1 MSRHTCSLTTWSTGP
16 LGAVGEDL
24 AVDHLRGDDR
34 CEVVAR
40 NWRLRSGAVRGELD
54 IVALDHLRGMVLV
67 VEVKTRSGERHGGPL
82 VAVTAAKQRRIRRL
96 TSAFLREAELPL
108 RRVRFDVV
116 GVLLPPRGEGRLEH
130 LEGAF

>member
-1 MSRHTCSLTTWSTGP
+1 MSRHSCPLTTWPDGA

-24 AVDHLRGDDR
+24 AVDHLRDDDR

-40 NWRLRSGAVRGELD
+40 NWRLRTGTVRGELD
-54 IVALDHLRGMVLV
+54 LVALDHLRGLV
-67 VEVKTRSGERHGGPL
+67 VVVEAKTRSSDRQGGPL

-96 TSAFLREAELPL
+96 TSAFLREAQLPL

-116 GVLLPPRGEGRLEH
+116 GVWLPPRGDGRLEH
-130 LEGAF
+130 LQGAF